1 MSAQDRN
8 EWARLLV
15 SAAFFGYFGWA
26 LIAHWSNG
34 IEETLKS
41 AFMIAVGFWLGS
53 SKGSADKAAVMTR
66 EPQPVTVE
74 QPSDKPVPVEDR
86 P

>member
-1 MSAQDRN
+1 MTDQKN
-8 EWARLLV
+8 EWARLIM
-15 SAAFFGYFGWA
+15 SAAIVGYFGWA

-53 SKGSADKAAVMTR
+53 SKGSAEKSAALGKAVDSPAGT
-66 EPQPVTVE
+66 PNDPVTVVE
-74 QPSDKPVPVEDR
+74 GDKP
-86 P
+86 